1 MQEFQQLEQKNTSE
15 INKKFDMYFH
25 SALRN
30 VGLYT
35 SLSFAALAYS
45 RVHRGTTPIY
55 DMVLIAISMGF
66 LLLSFTMNYVLNG
79 DVKQHLEQSETSEKE
94 KDVSFGDS
102 IYIWYSWNIIYI
114 RSRNFGSFVY
124 FKIG

>member
-1 MQEFQQLEQKNTSE
+1 MQEFQPQPEQKETTE
-15 INKKFDMYFH
+15 VNKKFDMYFH

-35 SLSFAALAYS
+35 SLSFGALAYS

-55 DMVLIAISMGF
+55 DMVLIAISMAF
-66 LLLSFTMNYVLNG
+66 LLLSFTMNYVLNS

-94 KDVSFGDS
+94 KMYLLVTQSVFG
-102 IYIWYSWNIIYI
+102 IHGILFILGLGTLVRLYIL
-114 RSRNFGSFVY
+114 
-124 FKIG
+124 K

>member
-1 MQEFQQLEQKNTSE
+1 MQEFQSQPEQKETTE
-15 INKKFDMYFH
+15 VNKKFDMYFH

-35 SLSFAALAYS
+35 SLSFGALAYS

-55 DMVLIAISMGF
+55 DMVLIAISMAF

-79 DVKQHLEQSETSEKE
+79 DVRQHLEQSETSEKE
-94 KDVSFGDS
+94 KMYLLVTQSVFG
-102 IYIWYSWNIIYI
+102 IHGVLFILGLGELWLVCI
-114 RSRNFGSFVY
+114 F
-124 FKIG
+124 

>member
-1 MQEFQQLEQKNTSE
+1 MQKFQQLEQKNTSE

-30 VGLYT
+30 VGFYT

-55 DMVLIAISMGF
+55 DMILIVISIAF
-66 LLLSFTMNYVLNG
+66 LLLSFTINYLLNG

-94 KDVSFGDS
+94 KMYLLVTQSVFG
-102 IYIWYSWNIIYI
+102 IHGILFILGLGTLARLYIL
-114 RSRNFGSFVY
+114 
-124 FKIG
+124 K

>member
-1 MQEFQQLEQKNTSE
+1 MQEFQPQPEQKETTE
-15 INKKFDMYFH
+15 VNKKFDMYFH

-35 SLSFAALAYS
+35 SLSFGALAYS

-55 DMVLIAISMGF
+55 DMVLIAISMAF
-66 LLLSFTMNYVLNG
+66 LLLSFTMNYVLNS

-94 KDVSFGDS
+94 KMYLLVTQSVFG
-102 IYIWYSWNIIYI
+102 IHGVLFILGIGTLARLYIL
-114 RSRNFGSFVY
+114 
-124 FKIG
+124 K

>member
-30 VGLYT
+30 IGLYT

-55 DMVLIAISMGF
+55 DMVLIAISMAF

-94 KDVSFGDS
+94 KMYLLVTQS
-102 IYIWYSWNIIYI
+102 IFVIHGILFILGLGTLARLYIL
-114 RSRNFGSFVY
+114 
-124 FKIG
+124 K

>member
-1 MQEFQQLEQKNTSE
+1 MQEFQPQPEQKETNDV
-15 INKKFDMYFH
+15 NKKFDMYFH

-35 SLSFAALAYS
+35 SLSFATLAYS

-55 DMVLIAISMGF
+55 DMILIAISMAF
-66 LLLSFTMNYVLNG
+66 LLLSFTMNYILNS

-94 KDVSFGDS
+94 KMYLLVSQSVFG
-102 IYIWYSWNIIYI
+102 IHGILFILGLGTLVRLYIL
-114 RSRNFGSFVY
+114 
-124 FKIG
+124 K